1 MDEEGFKKFLKRG
14 GRSQSALERIITC
27 VKEFEQYVREYQS
40 KPLEQA
46 GSEDLEAFVAW
57 MEIEKTSAKKHLWSI
72 CYYFEY
78 IENEEMSN
86 FAGVLRQQR
95 IKRKP
100 FTLKEFR
107 GVTPEYVEKLAA
119 TGIKNVE
126 HMLKAGRT
134 PDDRQKLAAKTG
146 VPLDA
151 ILELVK
157 LSDLARIQGVK
168 SIRARLYYDAG
179 VDTVEKMA
187 EWDPEELRAMLI
199 KFMEQT
205 GFDGVAPLPKEAIST
220 VRTAKKLPKIVEY

>member
-27 VKEFEQYVREYQS
+27 VKEFEQYVKEYQS

-46 GSEDLEAFVAW
+46 GLKDLEAFVTW
-57 MEIEKTSAKKHLWSI
+57 LEKGKTSAKNYLWGI

-78 IENEEMSN
+78 TEDEEMSN
-86 FAGVLRQQR
+86 FASVLRQQR

-107 GVTPEYVEKLAA
+107 GVAPEYVEKLAA
-119 TGIKNVE
+119 AGIKNVE
-126 HMLKAGRT
+126 HILKAGRT
-134 PDDRQKLAAKTG
+134 LDGRQKLAAKTG

-199 KFMEQT
+199 KFVEQT
-205 GFDGVAPLPKEAIST
+205 GFDGIAPLPKEATST
-220 VRTAKKLPKIVEY
+220 VKTARKLPKIVEY

>member
-1 MDEEGFKKFLKRG
+1 MDEEGFKKFLKRSS
-14 GRSQSALERIITC
+14 RSQSALESIITC
-27 VKEFEQYVREYQS
+27 VKEFEQYVKEYQG

-46 GSEDLEAFVAW
+46 GLKDLEAFAAW
-57 MEIEKTSAKKHLWSI
+57 VEKGKTSAKKHLWSI
-72 CYYFEY
+72 YYYFEY

-86 FAGVLRQQR
+86 FAGALRQQR
-95 IKRKP
+95 IKAKP

-119 TGIKNVE
+119 AGIKNVE

-134 PDDRQKLAAKTG
+134 LDSRQKLAAKTG
-146 VPLDA
+146 IPLDA

-199 KFMEQT
+199 KFVEQT
-205 GFDGVAPLPKEAIST
+205 GFDGVAPLPKEAAST
-220 VRTAKKLPKIVEY
+220 IKTAKKLPKIVEY